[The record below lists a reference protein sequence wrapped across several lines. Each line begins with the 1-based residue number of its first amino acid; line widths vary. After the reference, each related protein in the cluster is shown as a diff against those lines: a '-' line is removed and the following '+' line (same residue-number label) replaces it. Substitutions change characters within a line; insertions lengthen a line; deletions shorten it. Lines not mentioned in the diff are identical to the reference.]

1 MNFSFTVETKKR
13 KGGFDIMGKSYVYA
27 PDGYKSKLNIIDTQL
42 GIKLVKDT
50 FERKLAKTL
59 NLIRV
64 SAPLF
69 VDSKSGLNDNL
80 NGIER
85 PVEFDL
91 LEDGRMV
98 EFVHSLAKWKRLAL
112 KNYGFSVGE
121 GLYTD
126 MNAIR
131 RDETMDNTHS
141 IYADQWDWE
150 KVITPEQR
158 TIGYLYQV
166 ADAILVA
173 VKQTQLVL
181 NGAFPEIGNGLPKH
195 ITYLTSQDLLDQYP
209 DLDAKQREDA
219 VCKKY
224 GAVFIS
230 QIGKKLS
237 SGSPHDGRAPD
248 YDDWELNGD
257 ILIWHPVLERA
268 LEISSMGI
276 RVDEKTLDKQLRES
290 GHDERRSLPFHS
302 MLLNGELPLTIG
314 GGIGQSRLCM
324 LLLEKVHLGEV
335 QASIWPDYVVEE
347 CKEKGIVLL

>member
-1 MNFSFTVETKKR
+1 MDTPS
-13 KGGFDIMGKSYVYA
+13 VYA
-27 PDGYKSKLNIIDTQL
+27 PKEYRAKLNMIDTQL

-50 FERKLAKTL
+50 FERKLAKAL

-80 NGIER
+80 SGVER
-85 PVEFDL
+85 PVKFDL
-91 LEDGRMV
+91 LEDGRVV

-112 KNYGFSVGE
+112 KRYGFGVGR

-150 KVITPEQR
+150 TIITPEQR
-158 TIGYLYQV
+158 TIGYLYQI
-166 ADAILVA
+166 ADAIFVA
-173 VKQTQLVL
+173 IKQTQLVL
-181 NGAFPEIGNGLPKH
+181 NGAFPELGNGLPKH

-209 DLDAKQREDA
+209 GMTDKEREDA
-219 VCKKY
+219 ICQKH

-230 QIGKKLS
+230 QIGGKLS
-237 SGSPHDGRAPD
+237 NGKPHDNRAPD

-268 LEISSMGI
+268 LELSSMGI
-276 RVDEKTLDKQLRES
+276 RVDEATLERQLRISAQE
-290 GHDERRSLPFHS
+290 ERRNLPFHS
-302 MLLNGELPLTIG
+302 MLLRGELPLTIG

-335 QASIWPDYVVEE
+335 QASVWPDYVMEE
-347 CKEKGIVLL
+347 CEKKGIVLL